1 MKKILICIISLFS
14 LGIILGSI
22 IYSVYGIVFLIQDY
36 DISNSCSDSNLWAY
50 VLTAVIISL
59 FRVNPKNVEINKDLI
74 KFSLF
79 FLGLIET
86 CLAVWGAY
94 ELWTK
99 SCDNLIDSN
108 IWKFALVT
116 FIIQVIISVLILVIL
131 PIITYTDYLDEEND
145 IESENKIIYNDNQNT
160 KDYLNNL

>member
-1 MKKILICIISLFS
+1 MKKILICMISLFS

-22 IYSVYGIVFLIQDY
+22 LYSIYGIVFLIQDY
-36 DISNSCSDSNLWAY
+36 DISNSCSGSNLWAY

-59 FRVNPKNVEINKDLI
+59 FRVNPKNVKMNKDLI
-74 KFSLF
+74 KYSLF
-79 FLGLIET
+79 FLGLIES
-86 CLAVWGAY
+86 CLAFWGAY
-94 ELWTK
+94 ELWNK

-108 IWKFALVT
+108 IWKFAYLT

-131 PIITYTDYLDEEND
+131 PIISYTDYLDEEND
-145 IESENKIIYNDNQNT
+145 IESESKIIYNDSQNT

>member
-1 MKKILICIISLFS
+1 MKKILICMISLFS

-22 IYSVYGIVFLIQDY
+22 LYSIYGIVFLIQDY
-36 DISNSCSDSNLWAY
+36 DISNSCSGSNLWAY

-59 FRVNPKNVEINKDLI
+59 FRVNPKNVEMNKDLI
-74 KFSLF
+74 KYSLF
-79 FLGLIET
+79 FLGLIES

-108 IWKFALVT
+108 IWKFAYLT
-116 FIIQVIISVLILVIL
+116 FIIQLIISVLILVIL
-131 PIITYTDYLDEEND
+131 PIISYTDYLDEEND
-145 IESENKIIYNDNQNT
+145 IESESKIIYNDNQNT